1 MGNIVFVLLRRLQ
14 TPLIVLISAY
24 AVSVLGFVLIPGV
37 DDQGQ
42 PYRMDFFHAFYFVSF
57 MGSTIGF
64 GELPYAFT
72 PGQRAWTTVT
82 LYSTVFAW
90 LYGIGALLHAMQ
102 DRALRALFT
111 ASAFERAIKR
121 ITEPFYLVCGYGDT
135 GGMLVKALTE
145 AGVRCVVLDVSEERI
160 TALELEDLLLPVPGL
175 CADASIPEFLTMAGL
190 RRSNCAGIVALTNND
205 HVNLTVAITGKLLN
219 PAIRV
224 ICRAETHDAEANIA
238 SFGTEHIINPF
249 DTFAGRLSLAVHSPS
264 MFLLYEWLTSV
275 PHETLREPLF
285 PPRGKWVL
293 CGYGRFGKAVYER
306 LQREGIAVEIIEAD
320 PDRTAVPAGA
330 VIGRGTEADT
340 LQQAGIRDAVG
351 VVAGTDDDA
360 NNLSIIMT
368 ARQLNPDLFLVARQN
383 RRENDAL
390 FQAANIQLTMQRGS
404 IIAHKI
410 FTLIITPLIGRFLDM
425 AVRESDQWANE
436 MISRMSGVSDEQ
448 APRIWALNINQEQAP
463 ALDEALHAGR
473 EVCVSDLYHHPRER
487 EEMLPFFVLMIRRGK
502 EGILD
507 PADDAPLMPGDQL
520 LLCGDSSV
528 PRKLEWTVSDPNVLR
543 YIVTGEARHRGG
555 RLGWA

>member
-1 MGNIVFVLLRRLQ
+1 MRNIIFVLLRRLHA
-14 TPLIVLISAY
+14 PLILLLCIY
-24 AVSVLGFVLIPGV
+24 AISVLGFVLIPGI
-37 DDQGQ
+37 DGHGQ

-64 GELPYAFT
+64 GELPHAFT
-72 PGQRAWTTVT
+72 PGQRAWTTIT

-90 LYGIGALLHAMQ
+90 LYAIGALLRAMQ
-102 DRALRALFT
+102 DRALRALLTTSVFQ
-111 ASAFERAIKR
+111 RAVKR
-121 ITEPFYLVCGYGDT
+121 VTEPFYLVCGYGDT
-135 GGMLVKALTE
+135 GGILVKALTE

-160 TALELEDLLLPVPGL
+160 TALELEDLPVPVPGL
-175 CADASIPEFLTMAGL
+175 CADAAIPESLEMAGL
-190 RRSNCAGIVALTNND
+190 NHKNCAGVVALTNDD
-205 HVNLTVAITGKLLN
+205 HVNLTVAITSKLLN
-219 PAIRV
+219 PSIRV

-264 MFLLYEWLTSV
+264 MFLLYEWLTAV

-306 LQREGIAVEIIEAD
+306 LRREGVAVTIIEAD
-320 PDRTAVPAGA
+320 PERTHVPKGS
-330 VIGRGTEADT
+330 VIGRGTEAVT
-340 LQQAGIRDAVG
+340 LQEAHIEDAVG
-351 VVAGTDDDA
+351 IVAGTDDDA
-360 NNLSIIMT
+360 NNLSMIMT
-368 ARQLNPDLFLVARQN
+368 ARELNPGLFLVARQN

-390 FQAANIQLTMQRGS
+390 FRAANIHLTMQRGS

-410 FTLIITPLIGRFLDM
+410 FTLIITPLIGHFLDL
-425 AVRESDQWANE
+425 AVRESDAWANE
-436 MISRMSGVSDEQ
+436 MISRMSGVTDEQ
-448 APRIWALNINQEQAP
+448 APRIWALHIDQEQAP

-487 EEMLPFFVLMIRRGK
+487 EELLPFFVLMIRRGE
-502 EGILD
+502 EGVLD
-507 PADDAPLMPGDQL
+507 PADDTPLMPGDQL
-520 LLCGDSSV
+520 LLCGDPRV

-543 YIVTGEARHRGG
+543 YVVTGEARHRGS